1 MHLFRLKNNNKDKKD
16 KKDAGKPAGIPE
28 GLWVKC
34 PGCSEI
40 IYKKE
45 LERNLEV
52 CPKCNYHFRIN
63 SENRIKIIFDE
74 GSFVRLFDDLKPTDI
89 LDFKDTKKYKDR
101 LKEDYEKTGL
111 SDAAVAGYGLIEKI
125 EAASVIFDFNFM
137 GGSMGRVVG
146 EKITKTFE
154 YAIEKKLP
162 VIIFTSSGGARM
174 QEGIFSLMQMA
185 RTIAVISEYEKTRL
199 PYISVLTDPT
209 TGGVSA
215 SFASIGDIM
224 IAEPKALIGF
234 AGPRVIEKTIH
245 QNLPEGFQRAEYLLE
260 HGMIDMIV
268 ERKDIK
274 NTIKNLLN
282 LLIND

>member
-1 MHLFRLKNNNKDKKD
+1 MLLFKPKNGKKEQ
-16 KKDAGKPAGIPE
+16 GKLAIPE
-28 GLWVKC
+28 GLWIKC
-34 PGCSEI
+34 PSCSEI

-63 SENRIKIIFDE
+63 ADRRINITFDE
-74 GSFVRLFDDLKPTDI
+74 GSFKSLFEDITPQDL
-89 LDFKDTKKYKDR
+89 LDFTDTKKYRDR
-101 LKEDYEKTGL
+101 LKEDSKKTGL
-111 SDAAVAGYGLIEKI
+111 SDAVISGEGTIDKIRVAATL
-125 EAASVIFDFNFM
+125 FDFNFM
-137 GGSMGRVVG
+137 GGLMGRVVG
-146 EKITKTFE
+146 EKIAKTFE
-154 YAIEKKLP
+154 YAIQKKLP
-162 VIIFTSSGGARM
+162 VIIFSSSGGARM

-185 RTIAVISEYEKTRL
+185 KTVAFVSEFQKVSL
-199 PYISVLTDPT
+199 PYISVVTDPT

-215 SFASIGDIM
+215 SFASLGDVI

-245 QNLPEGFQRAEYLLE
+245 QSLPEGFQRSEYLLE

-274 NTIKNLLN
+274 NTLKNLL
-282 LLIND
+282 LLLVNE

>member
-1 MHLFRLKNNNKDKKD
+1 MLLFKPKNGKKEQ
-16 KKDAGKPAGIPE
+16 GKLAIPE
-28 GLWVKC
+28 GLWIKC
-34 PGCSEI
+34 PSCSEI

-63 SENRIKIIFDE
+63 ADRRINITFDE
-74 GSFVRLFDDLKPTDI
+74 GSFKSLFEDITPQDL
-89 LDFKDTKKYKDR
+89 LDFTDTKKYRDR
-101 LKEDYEKTGL
+101 LKEDSKKTGL
-111 SDAAVAGYGLIEKI
+111 SDAVISGEGTIDKIRVAATL
-125 EAASVIFDFNFM
+125 FDFNFM

-146 EKITKTFE
+146 EKIAKTFE
-154 YAIEKKLP
+154 YAIQKKLP
-162 VIIFTSSGGARM
+162 VIIFSSSGGARM

-185 RTIAVISEYEKTRL
+185 KTVAFVSEFQKVSL
-199 PYISVLTDPT
+199 PYISVVTDPT

-215 SFASIGDIM
+215 SFASLGDVI

-245 QNLPEGFQRAEYLLE
+245 QSLPEGFQRSEYLLE

-274 NTIKNLLN
+274 NTLKNLL
-282 LLIND
+282 LLLVNE

>member
-1 MHLFRLKNNNKDKKD
+1 MLLFKPKNGKKEQ
-16 KKDAGKPAGIPE
+16 GKLAIPE
-28 GLWVKC
+28 GLWIKC
-34 PGCSEI
+34 PSCSEI

-63 SENRIKIIFDE
+63 ADRRINITFDE
-74 GSFVRLFDDLKPTDI
+74 GSFKSLFEDITPQDL
-89 LDFKDTKKYKDR
+89 LDFMDTKKYRDR
-101 LKEDYEKTGL
+101 LKEDSKKTGL
-111 SDAAVAGYGLIEKI
+111 SDAVISGEGTIDKIRVAATL
-125 EAASVIFDFNFM
+125 FDFNFM

-146 EKITKTFE
+146 EKIAKTFE
-154 YAIEKKLP
+154 YAIQKKLP
-162 VIIFTSSGGARM
+162 VIIFSSSGGARM

-185 RTIAVISEYEKTRL
+185 KTVAFVSEFQKVSL
-199 PYISVLTDPT
+199 PYISVVTDPT

-215 SFASIGDIM
+215 SFASLGDVI

-245 QNLPEGFQRAEYLLE
+245 QSLPEGFQRSEYLLE

-274 NTIKNLLN
+274 NTLKNLL
-282 LLIND
+282 LLLVNE

>member
-1 MHLFRLKNNNKDKKD
+1 MLLFKPKNGKKEQ
-16 KKDAGKPAGIPE
+16 GKLAIPE
-28 GLWVKC
+28 GLWIKC
-34 PGCSEI
+34 PSCSEI

-63 SENRIKIIFDE
+63 ADRRINITFDE
-74 GSFVRLFDDLKPTDI
+74 GSFKSLFEDITPQDL
-89 LDFKDTKKYKDR
+89 LDFTDTKKYRDR
-101 LKEDYEKTGL
+101 LKEDSKKTGL
-111 SDAAVAGYGLIEKI
+111 SDAVISGEGTIDKIRVAATLC
-125 EAASVIFDFNFM
+125 DFKLM

-146 EKITKTFE
+146 EKIAKTFE
-154 YAIEKKLP
+154 YAIQKKLP
-162 VIIFTSSGGARM
+162 VIIFSSSGGARM

-185 RTIAVISEYEKTRL
+185 KTVAFVSEFQKVSL
-199 PYISVLTDPT
+199 PYISVVTDPT

-215 SFASIGDIM
+215 SFASLGDVI

-245 QNLPEGFQRAEYLLE
+245 QSLPEGFQRSEYLLE

-274 NTIKNLLN
+274 NTLKNLL
-282 LLIND
+282 LLLVNE

>member
-1 MHLFRLKNNNKDKKD
+1 MLLFKPKNGKKEQ
-16 KKDAGKPAGIPE
+16 GKLAIPE
-28 GLWVKC
+28 GLWIKC
-34 PGCSEI
+34 PSCSEI

-63 SENRIKIIFDE
+63 ADRRIDITFDE
-74 GSFVRLFDDLKPTDI
+74 GSFKSLFEDITPQDL
-89 LDFKDTKKYKDR
+89 LDFTDTKKYRDR
-101 LKEDYEKTGL
+101 LKEDSKKTGL
-111 SDAAVAGYGLIEKI
+111 SDAVISGEGTIDKIRVAATL
-125 EAASVIFDFNFM
+125 FDFNFM

-146 EKITKTFE
+146 EKIARTFE
-154 YAIEKKLP
+154 YAIQKKLP
-162 VIIFTSSGGARM
+162 VIIFSSSGGARM

-185 RTIAVISEYEKTRL
+185 KTVAFVSEFQKVSL
-199 PYISVLTDPT
+199 PYISVVTDPT

-215 SFASIGDIM
+215 SFASLGDVI

-245 QNLPEGFQRAEYLLE
+245 QSLPEGFQRSEYLLE

-274 NTIKNLLN
+274 NTLKNLLH
-282 LLIND
+282 LLVNE

>member
-1 MHLFRLKNNNKDKKD
+1 MLLFKHKNGKKEQ
-16 KKDAGKPAGIPE
+16 GKLAIPE
-28 GLWVKC
+28 GLWIKC
-34 PGCSEI
+34 PSCSEI

-52 CPKCNYHFRIN
+52 CPKCNYHFRI
-63 SENRIKIIFDE
+63 SANRRIDITFDE
-74 GSFVRLFDDLKPTDI
+74 GSFKRLFEDIAPQDL
-89 LDFKDTKKYKDR
+89 LDFTDTKKYKDR
-101 LKEDYEKTGL
+101 LKEDSEKTGL
-111 SDAAVAGYGLIEKI
+111 SDAVVSGEGTIDKIRVASTL
-125 EAASVIFDFNFM
+125 FDFNFM

-146 EKITKTFE
+146 EKIMRTFE
-154 YAIEKKLP
+154 HAMQKRLP
-162 VIIFTSSGGARM
+162 VIIFSSSGGARM

-185 RTIAVISEYEKTRL
+185 KTVAIISEFEEISL
-199 PYISVLTDPT
+199 PYISVVTDPT

-215 SFASIGDIM
+215 SFASLGDII

-245 QNLPEGFQRAEYLLE
+245 QSLPEGFQRSEYLLE

-274 NTIKNLLN
+274 SMLKILLV
-282 LLIND
+282 LLVNE

>member
-1 MHLFRLKNNNKDKKD
+1 MLLFKPKNGKKEQ
-16 KKDAGKPAGIPE
+16 GKLAIPE
-28 GLWVKC
+28 GLWIKC
-34 PGCSEI
+34 PSCSEI

-63 SENRIKIIFDE
+63 ADRRINITFDE
-74 GSFVRLFDDLKPTDI
+74 GSFKSLFEDITPQDL
-89 LDFKDTKKYKDR
+89 LDFTDTKKYRDR
-101 LKEDYEKTGL
+101 LKEDSKKTGL
-111 SDAAVAGYGLIEKI
+111 SDAVISGEGTIDKIRVAATL
-125 EAASVIFDFNFM
+125 FDFNFM

-146 EKITKTFE
+146 EKIAKTFE
-154 YAIEKKLP
+154 YAIQKKLP
-162 VIIFTSSGGARM
+162 VIIFSSSGGARM

-185 RTIAVISEYEKTRL
+185 KTVAFVSEFQKVSL
-199 PYISVLTDPT
+199 PYISVVTDPT

-215 SFASIGDIM
+215 SFASLGDVI

-245 QNLPEGFQRAEYLLE
+245 QSLPEGFQRSEYLLE
-260 HGMIDMIV
+260 HGMIDIIV

-274 NTIKNLLN
+274 NTLKNLL
-282 LLIND
+282 LLLVNE

>member
-1 MHLFRLKNNNKDKKD
+1 MLLFKPKNGKKEQ
-16 KKDAGKPAGIPE
+16 GKLAIPE
-28 GLWVKC
+28 GLWIKC
-34 PGCSEI
+34 PSCSEI

-63 SENRIKIIFDE
+63 ADKRIDITFDE
-74 GSFVRLFDDLKPTDI
+74 GSFKSLFEDITPQDL
-89 LDFKDTKKYKDR
+89 LDFTDTKKYRDR
-101 LKEDYEKTGL
+101 LKEDSKKTGL
-111 SDAAVAGYGLIEKI
+111 SDAVISGEGTIDKIRVAATL
-125 EAASVIFDFNFM
+125 FDFNFM

-146 EKITKTFE
+146 EKIARTFE
-154 YAIEKKLP
+154 YAIQEKLP
-162 VIIFTSSGGARM
+162 VIIFSSSGGARM

-185 RTIAVISEYEKTRL
+185 KTVAFVSEFQKVSL
-199 PYISVLTDPT
+199 PYISVVTDPT

-215 SFASIGDIM
+215 SFASLGDVI

-245 QNLPEGFQRAEYLLE
+245 QSLPEGFQRSEYLLE

-274 NTIKNLLN
+274 NTLKNLL
-282 LLIND
+282 LLLVNG

>member
-1 MHLFRLKNNNKDKKD
+1 MLLFKPKNGKKEQ
-16 KKDAGKPAGIPE
+16 GKLAIPE
-28 GLWVKC
+28 GLWIKC
-34 PGCSEI
+34 PSCSEI

-63 SENRIKIIFDE
+63 ADKRIDITFDE
-74 GSFVRLFDDLKPTDI
+74 GSFKSLFEDITPQDL
-89 LDFKDTKKYKDR
+89 LDFTDTKKYRDR
-101 LKEDYEKTGL
+101 LKEDSKKTGL
-111 SDAAVAGYGLIEKI
+111 SDAVISGEGTIDKIRVAATL
-125 EAASVIFDFNFM
+125 FDFNFM

-146 EKITKTFE
+146 EKIARTFE
-154 YAIEKKLP
+154 YAIQEKLP
-162 VIIFTSSGGARM
+162 VIIFSSSGGARM

-185 RTIAVISEYEKTRL
+185 KTVAFVSEFQKVSL
-199 PYISVLTDPT
+199 PYISVVTDPT

-215 SFASIGDIM
+215 SFASLGDVI

-245 QNLPEGFQRAEYLLE
+245 QSLPEGFQRSEYLLE

-274 NTIKNLLN
+274 NTLKNLLH
-282 LLIND
+282 LLVNE